1 MANNRQ
7 TKGFLFGVLAGG
19 IIGSITALML
29 APKSGR
35 EIRSDIS
42 QGAQQVSSH
51 TVRIAGQVGGTTT
64 RIAKQVGSGATSLAT
79 KVKDSADSMI
89 GSVRSW
95 RSSRNEEGIETV
107 AEGLEETVN
116 NELLTEDKKEA
127 ELQTSR

>member
-1 MANNRQ
+1 MARNRQ
-7 TKGFLFGVLAGG
+7 KDFLFGVLAGG
-19 IIGSITALML
+19 IVGSITALML

-42 QGAQQVSSH
+42 QGAQQVSGH

-95 RSSRNEEGIETV
+95 RSSKNEWDTEAV
-107 AEGLEETVN
+107 AEETAAVN
-116 NELLTEDKKEA
+116 ESPIEAKREA
-127 ELQTSR
+127 ELQSSRS

>member
-64 RIAKQVGSGATSLAT
+64 RIAKQVGNGATSLAT

-95 RSSRNEEGIETV
+95 RSRNEEGSEAV
-107 AEGLEETVN
+107 AEGLEESVN
-116 NELLTEDKKEA
+116 NELLTEQKKEV